1 MTDLREAVA
10 RALAAKR
17 ADLQASP
24 LARIYPDLA
33 DAALSAIAEAGYV
46 VVKPPDYAAIM
57 ESEKAWIAETLS
69 FAIAN
74 LGYAV
79 GMGLP
84 PSDGHVERMSTVLA
98 ERTVDAVRASQTE
111 GGK

>member
-1 MTDLREAVA
+1 MADKLREAVA
-10 RALAAKR
+10 RALAFKIVSRQIEAGG
-17 ADLQASP
+17 
-24 LARIYPDLA
+24 LA

-46 VVKPPDYAAIM
+46 VVKPPDYAAIL
-57 ESEKAWIAETLS
+57 ESEQTWIAETLS

-98 ERTVDAVRASQTE
+98 KRTVDVVRASQTE